1 MAEPKPSLMTAF
13 DRDKA
18 LKTFGSAEVL
28 REAGR
33 VYLEEAASMF
43 ERIRKA
49 AEARDFHELRE
60 SAHWIK
66 GGMTYLHATSASRL
80 AQAIEELAK
89 AQQVDGLDQAIE
101 RLGQEMKAL
110 EEELRAEGW

>member
-1 MAEPKPSLMTAF
+1 MTAF
-13 DRDKA
+13 DRDRA
-18 LKTFGSAEVL
+18 LKTFGSTEVL

-33 VYLEEAASMF
+33 VYLEEAAGMF

-49 AEARDFHELRE
+49 AEARDFGELRE

-66 GGMTYLHATSASRL
+66 GGMTYLHAAAAADL
-80 AQAIEELAK
+80 ARSIEELAK
-89 AQQVDGLDQAIE
+89 AEQVEGLDQAVA
-101 RLGQEMKAL
+101 RLGDEMKAL

>member
-1 MAEPKPSLMTAF
+1 MTAF

-43 ERIRKA
+43 ERIRTA

-89 AQQVDGLDQAIE
+89 TQQVDGLDQAIE